1 MGLSGSESVTG
12 RYRFWKGHP
21 EIKPGGGDD
30 KISYDAE
37 LQEASTRD
45 FREYA
50 NELPVVD
57 I

>member
-1 MGLSGSESVTG
+1 MGLSGSESVTR